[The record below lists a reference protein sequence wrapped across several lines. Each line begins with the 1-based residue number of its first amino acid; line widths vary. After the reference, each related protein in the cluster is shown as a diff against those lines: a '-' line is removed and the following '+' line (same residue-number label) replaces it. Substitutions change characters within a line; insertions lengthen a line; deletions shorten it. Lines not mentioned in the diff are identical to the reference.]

1 MHDLAPSL
9 VEVPP
14 AFQASPASS
23 SAALGSSV
31 TLQCTADGYPAPSI
45 EWVHFGRVLREN
57 DETIVVEEER
67 VNATVT
73 ITLTVVDIQ
82 TESYG
87 EYSCRASTTVGEAVD
102 SDPGSI
108 LFTGRFFNIACIS
121 ASITKSHP
129 LCYVSG
135 ALTTEECDV
144 TYNLTEPT
152 DALTVGSAHTV
163 CFRCLYTGSVDSTTQ
178 WTLDGDSITNSIGT
192 VVDGV
197 LVIFTAAQV
206 FSVDTSSSLQCV
218 GTSTYLYAISIRGE
232 TVYEDSETV

>member
-45 EWVHFGRVLREN
+45 EWVHFGRILREN
-57 DETIVVEEER
+57 DEVEEER

-73 ITLTVVDIQ
+73 STLTVVDIQ

-108 LFTGRFFNIACIS
+108 SFTGM
-121 ASITKSHP
+121 P
-129 LCYVSG
+129 LS
-135 ALTTEECDV
+135 
-144 TYNLTEPT
+144 
-152 DALTVGSAHTV
+152 
-163 CFRCLYTGSVDSTTQ
+163 
-178 WTLDGDSITNSIGT
+178 
-192 VVDGV
+192 
-197 LVIFTAAQV
+197 
-206 FSVDTSSSLQCV
+206 
-218 GTSTYLYAISIRGE
+218 
-232 TVYEDSETV
+232 